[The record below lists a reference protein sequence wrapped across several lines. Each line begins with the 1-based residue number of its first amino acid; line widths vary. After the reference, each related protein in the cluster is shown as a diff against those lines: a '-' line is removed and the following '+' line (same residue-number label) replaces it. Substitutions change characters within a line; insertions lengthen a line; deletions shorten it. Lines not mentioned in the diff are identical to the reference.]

1 MFKLNLNYSSSVSNS
16 AQCLINIPSVNNLDA
31 SQILNANEECK
42 IAFGNNSLYCIV
54 SSASA

>member
-54 SSASA
+54 SLA